1 VLVVRLSVTK
11 SDEEQ
16 RLDVVSDRSAASPS
30 NKSVRNRVSRE
41 LLTCAIAAVG
51 DVAYCWMLEDDA
63 IIWGT
68 GAEALLGVANVG
80 DISTN
85 RTFAARVA
93 TKDVSNRYETVMSS
107 RLADSGMGVPYEL
120 QYQVCD
126 DYGGL
131 RWIEDRGRW
140 FANKEGRPYM
150 ASGML
155 RAIDERRQRE
165 DKLLRLS
172 TYDEQTGLLNRI
184 RLKECVGEALVT
196 AQRDRNMAAFLL
208 IAIDNLALVND
219 AFGFDVADAVIVGV
233 GKRLRQFARRGDA
246 VGRFAGNKFGLVL
259 QNCNEAKVAQTIMRL
274 LDNIRCN
281 QIETPHGAVSTTISA
296 GCVLLPAHANQV
308 DMALARAEEA
318 LMSARQK
325 RSDNFVI
332 YAPSRERERTR
343 ISNINVADELVSAL
357 NEKRIRLAYQ
367 PVVSSFS
374 GDTMMHECLLR
385 LEQPDGAIIPAG
397 QFVPVAE
404 KLGLINLL
412 DYRAMELAIEALRD
426 NPHAHL
432 SLNVSGST
440 TTDGLWLETLTSFL
454 QQDRAMAERLTIE
467 ITETVAI
474 QELSGSVEFVTT
486 LRDLGCR
493 VAIDDFGAG
502 YTSFRNLKTLDV
514 DLVKIDGSYVQDLIN
529 NKDNQ
534 LFIRTFVSLA
544 RNFNLPTV
552 AEWVGNAAEVEMLRD
567 FGVEYL
573 QGFYLGEPVL
583 QLPSGAAL
591 PQARLAG

>member
-11 SDEEQ
+11 LDEEQ
-16 RLDVVSDRSAASPS
+16 RLDTGPDRAAASPS
-30 NKSVRNRVSRE
+30 NTSVRNRVGGE
-41 LLTCAIAAVG
+41 LLTCAVAAVG
-51 DVAYCWMLEDDA
+51 DVAYCWMLDDDV
-63 IIWGT
+63 IVWGT
-68 GAEALLGVANVG
+68 GAEALLGITNI
-80 DISTN
+80 DEISTN
-85 RTFAARVA
+85 KTFAARVS
-93 TKDVSNRYETVMSS
+93 TKDVSNRYETVMTSC
-107 RLADSGMGVPYEL
+107 LADSGMGVPYEL

-131 RWIEDRGRW
+131 RWVEDRGRW

-155 RAIDERRQRE
+155 RGIDERRQRE

-172 TYDEQTGLLNRI
+172 TYDEQTGLLNRLS
-184 RLKECVGEALVT
+184 LKESVGEALV
-196 AQRDRNMAAFLL
+196 AAKRDRNAAAFLL
-208 IAIDNLALVND
+208 VAIDNLALVND

-233 GKRLRQFARRGDA
+233 GSRLRQFARRGDA

-259 QNCNEAKVAQTIMRL
+259 HNCNEAKVAQTITRL
-274 LDNIRCN
+274 LDNVRRN
-281 QIETPHGAVSTTISA
+281 QIETSQGAISTTISA

-308 DMALARAEEA
+308 DIALARAEEA

-332 YAPSRERERTR
+332 YEPSRERERTR
-343 ISNINVADELVSAL
+343 INNINIADELVSAL
-357 NEKRIRLAYQ
+357 NEKRICLAYQ
-367 PVVSSFS
+367 PVVSSFN

-385 LEQPDGAIIPAG
+385 LEQPDGTIISAG

-404 KLGLINLL
+404 KLGLINML
-412 DYRAMELAIEALRD
+412 DYRAMELTIEALRE
-426 NPHAHL
+426 NPHVHL

-454 QQDRAMAERLTIE
+454 QNDRAIAERLTIE

-474 QELSGSVEFVTT
+474 QEMAGSVEFVTT

-514 DLVKIDGSYVQDLIN
+514 DLVKIDGSYVQDLTN

-544 RNFNLPTV
+544 RNFNLPIV
-552 AEWVGNAAEVEMLRD
+552 AEWVGNEAEVEMLRD

-583 QLPSGAAL
+583 QLPSGEEL
-591 PQARLAG
+591 PKARLVG